1 MQVKLSVC
9 CRMPFE
15 DFVFHFTDVSLTHL
29 INTSLFSFSKTWK
42 EFKVTS
48 SWSKAGGRAGGCL
61 NHPATF
67 LSNPQLRFDLRSKEE
82 VIIQLSQ
89 ITDKTKVLA
98 RCVLQILN
106 FVHFLL
112 RQQL

>member
-1 MQVKLSVC
+1 MESSLQNPY

-42 EFKVTS
+42 EFKLTS
-48 SWSKAGGRAGGCL
+48 SWSKAAGRAGGCL

-67 LSNPQLRFDLRSKEE
+67 LNNPQLSFDLSSKEE

-89 ITDKTKVLA
+89 ITDKAKVLA
-98 RCVLQILN
+98 RLVLQFYKNVLQRD
-106 FVHFLL
+106 F
-112 RQQL
+112 

>member
-1 MQVKLSVC
+1 
-9 CRMPFE
+9 MPFE

-42 EFKVTS
+42 EFKITS
-48 SWSKAGGRAGGCL
+48 SWSKVGGRAGGCL

-67 LSNPQLRFDLRSKEE
+67 LDNPQLCFDLSSKEQ

-89 ITDKTKVLA
+89 ITDKAKVLA
-98 RCVLQILN
+98 RFPNSAPNRVMNNYDIS
-106 FVHFLL
+106 VIAPSW
-112 RQQL
+112 